1 MLYLAS
7 ANPAAGNIPASV
19 YIIALIAAAVLI
31 VGAAAAGIVS
41 KKNKK

>member
-7 ANPAAGNIPASV
+7 ANPAAGNVPAGV
-19 YIIALIAAAVLI
+19 YIIVLIVAAVLI
-31 VGAAAAGIVS
+31 AGAAVAGIIS